1 MAELRTSLEAS
12 VLNELRALRADFKE
26 LSVFNELSALRADFK
41 ELSVL
46 LRAESFEHIKTLA
59 SSTPISKP
67 PTDGAVYRVD
77 ESFSRPQKALGSSL
91 KTIREFEPDVS
102 PFDSAEDSKSLKLGK
117 SEDGPGIESP
127 RSLGSSSCKRK
138 PGRATMESNDETFS
152 SLAFRAGGID
162 PDFRAVGP
170 IFGNQADVT
179 FNVSAASPFDATEDL
194 KSFADVALANTVSNT
209 FGRDPD
215 FTFDRAGEQI
225 FGDKANFPSGGDYV
239 QTERDVHADKVEI
252 FSRRAKGYRYLNG
265 LTRNINF
272 PSLVT
277 FQSTPL

>member
-1 MAELRTSLEAS
+1 MVNKFDSMCFYLLLQQRKLSKIDEGI
-12 VLNELRALRADFKE
+12 VLD
-26 LSVFNELSALRADFK
+26 LSK
-41 ELSVL
+41 
-46 LRAESFEHIKTLA
+46 SFEHIKTLA

-67 PTDGAVYRVD
+67 PTDAAVYRVD

-138 PGRATMESNDETFS
+138 PGRATMESNDERGGVGPSFS

-194 KSFADVALANTVSNT
+194 KSFADVASANTVSNT

-225 FGDKANFPSGGDYV
+225 FGDIANFPSGGDYV
-239 QTERDVHADKVEI
+239 QTERDVNADKVEI